1 MAQPDGYREMIMAET
16 IGFLGLGNLGRPI
29 VSNLMAAGYEL
40 AIFNRDTSKVDPFVE
55 QGAVRATRPA
65 DVVRTGGVVLSLL
78 WDDAS
83 VEAIVRSEDFLT
95 RLGGGV
101 HVSMTT
107 LSPEGSRRLMAL
119 HAEHGSVMVEA
130 PIFGRPDAAVAK
142 KLWIVT
148 AGQQAAKDRVRPILE
163 AAGAQGVFDFG
174 EQAGAAL
181 AVKLIG
187 NMLIIS
193 ATASLREGL
202 AVAQRMGVDPQG
214 VVDMLTTT
222 LFPAPIYQ
230 SYGRLIAQGGSRGDS
245 AIPVKDVGLFKTM
258 AEASGV
264 PANMSTSLLSLYE

>member
-1 MAQPDGYREMIMAET
+1 MHEA

-29 VSNLMAAGYEL
+29 VTNLMAAGHQLTIY
-40 AIFNRDTSKVDPFVE
+40 NRDAGKVAPFVE
-55 QGAVRATRPA
+55 RGAVCANQPL
-65 DVVRTGGVVLSLL
+65 DVVSPGGVVLSLL

-83 VEAIVRSEDFLT
+83 VETIVRSEGFLA
-95 RLGGGV
+95 RLGTGGV

-107 LSPEGSRRLMAL
+107 LSPDCSRRLMAL
-119 HAEHGSVMVEA
+119 HAELGSAMVEA
-130 PIFGRPDAAVAK
+130 PIFGRPEAAVDK

-148 AGQQAAKDRVRPILE
+148 AGAEAAKQRVRPVLW

-193 ATASLREGL
+193 AMASLKEGL
-202 AVAQRMGVDPQG
+202 ALSQKMGVPPQS

-222 LFPAPIYQ
+222 LFPSPIYQ
-230 SYGRLIAQGGSRGDS
+230 SYGRLIAQGVSGAVDNR
-245 AIPVKDVGLFKTM
+245 IPAKDVGLFKSA
-258 AEASGV
+258 AEALGVSATVSG
-264 PANMSTSLLSLYE
+264 TLLSLYQ